1 MLVIFSFIA
10 SAGCGVGAW
19 FGASTI
25 GLAPTTAAAL
35 SVSIMANLTA
45 MCALLVIWRDQGRA
59 RTVDRRLE
67 RMERHGAVTAR
78 AIKALPARTKDM
90 FASVE
95 ERVAQVERLT
105 RTVGTVAAN
114 GPTDADTLASEIA
127 AVTSA
132 MNATIQQRAVASETS
147 PTPAA
152 PAPATPASEGEPKDE
167 LASAVESL
175 VARYTKNGRP
185 RPLPAPRS
193 VNDDARPPV
202 AKASDAAALA
212 ASSSGAERLA
222 TMLLRQTIDSHGLK
236 IQLTPV
242 CRLPNRRVIWQ
253 EAVSHLNGGTD
264 GTLTPADYLPL
275 AGAAGMMPEH
285 DTHLVRRTAE
295 TLRQTPGNMRIFF
308 NMHPSSLT
316 VPGPIDAL
324 TQAIANDPSVT
335 NRLIVEFSQ
344 HDVKR
349 MGAEE
354 VRGLGTLARLGFD
367 LSMDGVEDLRLDWR
381 AMSRQGFRFVKVPA
395 HILCGDYL
403 GSDVHPADL
412 GALMDR
418 HGLSLI
424 AENVDGEG
432 TLLQLQDHDVCF
444 AQGRLFAGGHGASVR
459 NTAALAA

>member
-1 MLVIFSFIA
+1 MLVIISFIA

-19 FGASTI
+19 FGAATI

-35 SVSIMANLTA
+35 SVSVMANLTA
-45 MCALLVIWRDQGRA
+45 MCALLVIWRDQGRV
-59 RTVDRRLE
+59 RTVDQRLE
-67 RMERHGAVTAR
+67 RMERHGAATAR
-78 AIKALPARTKDM
+78 AIKALPVRTKEM

-95 ERVAQVERLT
+95 DRVSQVERLT
-105 RTVGTVAAN
+105 RAVGDVAAN
-114 GPTDADTLASEIA
+114 TPTEADTLASEIA

-132 MNATIQQRAVASETS
+132 MNATIEKRAAAPE
-147 PTPAA
+147 PTPVPAA
-152 PAPATPASEGEPKDE
+152 PASDGEAKDE

-185 RPLPAPRS
+185 RALAAPRS
-193 VNDDARPPV
+193 VNDDARSP
-202 AKASDAAALA
+202 ATKANDAAALA

-236 IQLTPV
+236 VQLTPV

-253 EAVSHLNGGTD
+253 EAVSQLNGGAE
-264 GTLTPADYLPL
+264 GMLTPADYLPL

-285 DTHLVRRTAE
+285 DTHLVRRMAE

-324 TQAIANDPSVT
+324 TQAIGNDPSVA

-349 MGAEE
+349 MGADE